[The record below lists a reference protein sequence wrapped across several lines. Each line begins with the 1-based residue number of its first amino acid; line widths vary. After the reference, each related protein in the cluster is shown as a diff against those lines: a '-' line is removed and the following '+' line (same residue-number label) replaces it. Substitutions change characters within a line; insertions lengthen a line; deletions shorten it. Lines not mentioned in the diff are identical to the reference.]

1 MTYNVG
7 RKRAKEDG
15 MCALRNSHLPLRA
28 DAATYYV
35 MQTVYIMK
43 SLYQQTAGS
52 EVAHFQTTLN
62 VSFLVHFFMLFI
74 NYS

>member
-1 MTYNVG
+1 MLR

-15 MCALRNSHLPLRA
+15 MCAVRNSHLTLRA

-35 MQTVYIMK
+35 MQTVYKMM

-52 EVAHFQTTLN
+52 ETAHATLN
-62 VSFLVHFFMLFI
+62 VSFLVHFFTLL
-74 NYS
+74 

>member
-1 MTYNVG
+1 MLR

-15 MCALRNSHLPLRA
+15 ICALRNSCA

-35 MQTVYIMK
+35 MHTVYIMK

-52 EVAHFQTTLN
+52 EAAHFQTTLN